1 MPRPSSSTPAASAVA
16 AMPSSVYSPLAAR
29 VRERQGPVYPLNVG
43 DTWMEPFEGGR
54 MEDLH
59 TAELPGLHRYCET
72 GGIPPL
78 VDAVVERLRGR
89 TGLPWERDQL
99 LVTAGA
105 TSGLACAVSALVDPD
120 EEVLILSPF
129 WPLIRGIV
137 QSQRGVPVEV
147 PFYDRVH
154 DAADAIAAIESRIS
168 QRSVALYVCTPS
180 NPTGRVLPAE
190 WLEAFAALARRHD
203 LWLLSDEV
211 YADYVYGTEHVS
223 LATFAPER
231 TIAVHSFSKA
241 YGTAGNRVGYLAG
254 PAPVIAQAHKVS
266 VHSAYHAPQA
276 GQHAALRAL
285 EGGDAWVANA
295 RELYRRA
302 GEDAAAVLGLAAP
315 EGSCFLFVDV
325 RPVLDERG
333 LLGFLEDCLED
344 GVVLSPGASSGRDYA
359 DWVRLCYT
367 AVPPEQAAVAVRHLA
382 RRLGRSV

>member
-1 MPRPSSSTPAASAVA
+1 MPA
-16 AMPSSVYSPLAAR
+16 SVYSPLADR
-29 VRERQGPVYPLNVG
+29 VREHQGPVYPLNVG
-43 DTWMEPFEGGR
+43 DTWREPFEGGR
-54 MEDLH
+54 MEDLR
-59 TAELPGLHRYCET
+59 TADLPGLHRYCET

-78 VDAVVERLRGR
+78 VDALVERLRGR
-89 TGLPWERDQL
+89 TGLAWERDQL

-120 EEVLILSPF
+120 EEVLILAPF

-147 PFYDRVH
+147 PFYDRIH
-154 DAADAIAAIESRIS
+154 DLADAITAIESRIS
-168 QRSVALYVCTPS
+168 RRSVALYVCTPS
-180 NPTGRVLPAE
+180 NPTGRVLPGE

-211 YADYVYGTEHVS
+211 YEDYVYGVEHVS
-223 LATFAPER
+223 LATFASER
-231 TIAVHSFSKA
+231 TIVFHSFSKA

-254 PAPVIAQAHKVS
+254 PAAVIAQVQKVS
-266 VHSAYHAPQA
+266 VHSAYHAPHA

-285 EGGDAWVANA
+285 RSGDAWLAET
-295 RELYRRA
+295 RELYRKA

-325 RPVLDERG
+325 SAVLDERG

-344 GVVLSPGASSGRDYA
+344 GVVLSPGASSGSDYG
-359 DWVRLCYT
+359 DWVRLCFT